1 MIYLHRL
8 QSSEL
13 GEEVTRLIEAAIA
26 NSTPV
31 HLTQDAYGSDDL
43 HFFLDFDT
51 AVLGSSASDYADY
64 AARMRDEYGFMSDHD
79 YTQLR
84 LKVNLNHFNFR
95 FK

>member
-1 MIYLHRL
+1 M
-8 QSSEL
+8 
-13 GEEVTRLIEAAIA
+13 TRLIEAAIA

-31 HLTQDAYGSDDL
+31 HLTEDAYGSDDL
-43 HFFLDFDT
+43 HYFLDFDT

-84 LKVNLNHFNFR
+84 LKVNRLKSPNFTQIYLNLCRTISF
-95 FK
+95 